1 LWGSGDLTAEFDA
14 LFEISVPIEPDALV
28 EISVLIFG
36 RLATPQSL
44 PHFPVPEI
52 TASEHRGVCRTLA
65 RIMSGGVLYQIVDV
79 EDGIRTLA
87 LPPMPRVPSTSE

>member
-36 RLATPQSL
+36 RLATLQSL

-52 TASEHRGVCRTLA
+52 PASEHCSVRNA
-65 RIMSGGVLYQIVDV
+65 RR
-79 EDGIRTLA
+79 E
-87 LPPMPRVPSTSE
+87 P